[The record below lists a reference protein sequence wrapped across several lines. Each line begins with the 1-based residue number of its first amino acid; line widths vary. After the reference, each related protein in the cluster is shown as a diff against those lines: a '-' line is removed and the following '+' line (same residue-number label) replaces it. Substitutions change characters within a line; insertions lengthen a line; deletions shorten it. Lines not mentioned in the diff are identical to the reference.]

1 MDLQTFK
8 WKVLVDS
15 SGGKD
20 FRVRKVQFGD
30 GYEQVAGDGINNKK
44 TTHNLRVIGNKV
56 EMREVC
62 DFLEAHSGYIPFI
75 YKDPFDGEG
84 VFLCD
89 KYSFDPIASDL
100 YKVSFTAKQAY
111 L

>member
-1 MDLQTFK
+1 MELLTFK

-20 FRVRKVQFGD
+20 FRVRKISLGD
-30 GYEQVAGDGINNKK
+30 GYEQVAGDGINNRR
-44 TTHNLRVIGNKV
+44 TTHNLRVIGSKD
-56 EMREVC
+56 EMKAVC
-62 DFLEAHSGYIPFI
+62 DFLDGHSGYIPFI
-75 YKDPFDGEG
+75 YKDPFSGEG

-89 KYSFDPIASDL
+89 KYSFDPISSDL
-100 YKVSFTAKQAY
+100 YKVSFVARQAY